1 MFGIGIHIEME
12 GSFDIDLHEVDIECP
27 RCHFSNPIWIRQ
39 ARLRDTI
46 ICRGCKSNIRLDDGM
61 NTVRKARNQFLRQ
74 MKEIQSQIDKFNRQC
89 R

>member
-1 MFGIGIHIEME
+1 ME
-12 GSFDIDLHEVDIECP
+12 GDFDIDSHEVDIECP
-27 RCHFSNPIWIRQ
+27 RCHFSNPIWIKQ

-74 MKEIQSQIDKFNRQC
+74 MKEIQSQIDKINRQC